1 MDIIAGYEMASQ
13 FVLKE
18 MVTLTIEEKLNKE
31 ALANAIVS
39 VIASKQYGFEG
50 FLAGLVAE
58 AAMLVMP
65 KNTNNFEV

>member
-1 MDIIAGYEMASQ
+1 MKWPAK
-13 FVLKE
+13 FLLKE
-18 MVTLTIEEKLNKE
+18 MESMVTLTVEEKLNKE

-39 VIASKQYGFEG
+39 VIASKQLRFEG

-65 KNTNNFEV
+65 KNTANFEV